1 MEEKLQGEQLYW
13 SMNGNFGAWTS
24 ILKLIKENKVESLDD
39 LYHLG
44 IMQLEHLHEKM
55 NEIEPSSLE
64 D

>member
-13 SMNGNFGAWTS
+13 NMNGNFGAWTS

-55 NEIEPSSLE
+55 KEIEPSSLE